1 MSKIIFTAIAIL
13 IVAGCSGESPIATE
27 EDVSLDRISSGE
39 VLSIA
44 DESHD
49 LGEESL
55 WIVCSISAELLESK
69 LDQYKDAGLTEAD
82 FGRMPDN
89 ELTAN
94 LRLLYSDMKPLC
106 D

>member
-1 MSKIIFTAIAIL
+1 MSKIIFVAMVIL
-13 IVAGCSGESPIATE
+13 IVAGCSGESPVATE

-44 DESHD
+44 DESND

-55 WIVCSISAELLESK
+55 WIVCSIGARLLESK
-69 LDQYKDAGLTEAD
+69 LDKYRDAGFSEAD
-82 FGRMPDN
+82 FGRMPAN

-94 LRLLYSDMKPLC
+94 LRRLYSDMKPL
-106 D
+106 DD

>member
-1 MSKIIFTAIAIL
+1 MRKIIFAAMVIL
-13 IVAGCSGESPIATE
+13 IAAGCSGESPVATE
-27 EDVSLDRISSGE
+27 EDVSLDRITSGE

-44 DESHD
+44 DGSHD

-55 WIVCSISAELLESK
+55 WIVSSIGARLLESK
-69 LDQYKDAGLTEAD
+69 LGDYKYAGLTEAD

-89 ELTAN
+89 ELTSN
-94 LRLLYSDMKPLC
+94 LRRLYSDMKPLC